1 MSIKLQR
8 IIAHIAV
15 EVYGFKSFAKLL
27 RLGYVF
33 FKKESFESF
42 KKRSWTRNFDHCGP
56 RLDFFSCR
64 GFEVQS
70 KPLKHFFSAGRELS
84 IHSIITVIHFSRAI
98 KLYKRFYEIISRNY
112 EFRKFW
118 SVDYSFRYFLSHS
131 ISSANQV
138 VMQIGELTIRG
149 YFGPCSHVTETQG
162 FFKQKNW
169 KASEN
174 VQKSEITRWYI
185 CVMPLNVFTACVVY
199 ILKRVVRSWLQS
211 AGFDNTEWI
220 KRSNKYLP
228 QQFFKR
234 QIIFKAREYLIKKI
248 P

>member
-42 KKRSWTRNFDHCGP
+42 IKRSWTRNFDHCGP
-56 RLDFFSCR
+56 RLDFFFLPRFRSTKQAA
-64 GFEVQS
+64 EA
-70 KPLKHFFSAGRELS
+70 FFLAYRLIKSGWPWV
-84 IHSIITVIHFSRAI
+84 IHSFNHNSYSFLQSNQTIQAF
-98 KLYKRFYEIISRNY
+98 LRNY
-112 EFRKFW
+112 FEELW
-118 SVDYSFRYFLSHS
+118 TPQVLSVDYSFRYFLSHS

-162 FFKQKNW
+162 FFQQK
-169 KASEN
+169 K
-174 VQKSEITRWYI
+174 
-185 CVMPLNVFTACVVY
+185 
-199 ILKRVVRSWLQS
+199 
-211 AGFDNTEWI
+211 NTERQA
-220 KRSNKYLP
+220 KMSKKVKLHANKSVSS
-228 QQFFKR
+228 R
-234 QIIFKAREYLIKKI
+234 
-248 P
+248 